1 MIQKIFYTDDRGSG
15 KTKWLV
21 DRYIEEREKGNI
33 CIYIGSNYKMGHFLD
48 MLREHGVYYTWEVTF
63 TGKEE
68 VCFFTDDL
76 ETELGN
82 DRIRYPEKFCAGK
95 WYITMDNEIFAPQS
109 KLC

>member
-1 MIQKIFYTDDRGSG
+1 MIQKIFYTDNRGSG
-15 KTKWLV
+15 KTRWLV

-48 MLREHGVYYTWEVTF
+48 MLREHGVYYTWEATF